1 MKIFVIS
8 VDDKVTSSANNTK
21 VCILHLL
28 FLKNYLFIYLVA
40 LGLSCGRWAP

>member
-8 VDDKVTSSANNTK
+8 VDDKVTGSANNV

-28 FLKNYLFIYLVA
+28 LNDMLNFSY
-40 LGLSCGRWAP
+40 GLAKVKV

>member
-8 VDDKVTSSANNTK
+8 VDDKVTGSANNTK

-28 FLKNYLFIYLVA
+28 LKDMLNFSY
-40 LGLSCGRWAP
+40 GLAKVKV